1 MSFKAQSD
9 CQRAHELEQS
19 QRTQECLEK
28 INKLIKQSKKRDYY
42 KILGVKRNAR
52 EKEIVKAYRKLA
64 KQWHPGECCREKLM
78 TKLLHRI
85 YLKWFILLGNRVHTE
100 IPPYETGSL
109 VRFKITRYFSQIT
122 FIYCIFLQ

>member
-1 MSFKAQSD
+1 MFFIIQSAQSD

-52 EKEIVKAYRKLA
+52 NKDIIKAYRKLA
-64 KQWHPGECCREKLM
+64 KQWHPGEFWDTFFWTIE
-78 TKLLHRI
+78 I
-85 YLKWFILLGNRVHTE
+85 VESFIKFDFF
-100 IPPYETGSL
+100 P
-109 VRFKITRYFSQIT
+109 
-122 FIYCIFLQ
+122 IF